1 MISTRNH
8 NYWLFLNNLLHL
20 FPSSNNKI
28 IPIINTWLIES
39 KQSSYIYIQ
48 LKAEGTKT
56 LFRVGNE
63 ERIFTNILSDK
74 TGCIAALDRIP
85 IGLKLY
91 MQGIDHP
98 RVEKNQVCIIIM
110 LVNFHCGLIPSILLF
125 LFHFTKWAPQF
136 PTKTFLAR

>member
-8 NYWLFLNNLLHL
+8 TL
-20 FPSSNNKI
+20 
-28 IPIINTWLIES
+28 LIES

-91 MQGIDHP
+91 MQAIDH
-98 RVEKNQVCIIIM
+98 RRKKSSKKI
-110 LVNFHCGLIPSILLF
+110 
-125 LFHFTKWAPQF
+125 
-136 PTKTFLAR
+136 